1 MLVKVPKELLLEY
14 TLKIDFRNVGWM
26 AINHVVLFFAS
37 TDGMLGVAAN
47 VVRGWSVL
55 DPGAEVEETTRGQY
69 YKSYPGSPEGI
80 F

>member
-47 VVRGWSVL
+47 VVRG
-55 DPGAEVEETTRGQY
+55 
-69 YKSYPGSPEGI
+69 
-80 F
+80 